1 MTLIHRP
8 KEFSDEQ
15 HNEIDRLMNLAKI
28 EYPDIDEALLM
39 YQVKGYVLN
48 KQMYIDHYE
57 NKTVILPKKRDT
69 EEEYLKY
76 CKYDDE
82 TLKEYIKQVDS
93 ELHAN

>member
-1 MTLIHRP
+1 MTIIHKP

-28 EYPDIDEALLM
+28 EYPDIEEALLM
-39 YQVKGYVLN
+39 YQIKGYVLN

-57 NKTVILPKKRDT
+57 NKSVIPPKKRDT
-69 EEEYLKY
+69 QSDYDLY

-82 TLKEYIKQVDS
+82 TLEEHIKRVDA
-93 ELHAN
+93 ENHAN

>member
-1 MTLIHRP
+1 MTLIH
-8 KEFSDEQ
+8 KEDTFTKEQ
-15 HNEIDRLMNLAKI
+15 HNEIDKLMNLAKI

-39 YQVKGYVLN
+39 YQIKGYVLN

-57 NKTVILPKKRDT
+57 NKSVIPPKKRDT
-69 EEEYLKY
+69 QSDYDLY

-82 TLKEYIKQVDS
+82 TLKEHIKRVDD